1 VEKLSARVKKAPVIG
16 ALWQFGETRPRMAAW
31 IVLSLG
37 IVILLLI
44 EARDVGL
51 LIGQWAALIV
61 ASILV
66 AGLCIWIV
74 SWEDSEEQT
83 AKPAEPSTPSSTKTE
98 AKAEEPVAAPVE
110 SGEAAPTTPEKS

>member
-1 VEKLSARVKKAPVIG
+1 MENLSARLRKAPVIG
-16 ALWQFGETRPRMAAW
+16 GLWQFAEMRPRLAAW

-74 SWEDSEEQT
+74 SWEDSDEVPAKGT
-83 AKPAEPSTPSSTKTE
+83 AVPPAPAKVEAPPAVPAEPGQPPT
-98 AKAEEPVAAPVE
+98 APQN
-110 SGEAAPTTPEKS
+110 P

>member
-1 VEKLSARVKKAPVIG
+1 MENLSARLKKAPVIG
-16 ALWQFGETRPRMAAW
+16 GLWQFAELRPRLAAW

-37 IVILLLI
+37 IVILLLV

-51 LIGQWAALIV
+51 LIGQWIALIV

-74 SWEDSEEQT
+74 SWEDSDEVPAKGAT
-83 AKPAEPSTPSSTKTE
+83 APAAPVKVEAPPVVPAEPGQTP
-98 AKAEEPVAAPVE
+98 PAAPQ
-110 SGEAAPTTPEKS
+110 SS